1 MTRRF
6 TRLLKDTRGASIV
19 EFAIVVPILVSF
31 IYGTYVF
38 GQILEAGAG
47 VQHALGE
54 GARYATIYQNRPVV
68 VTEAEIDNAI
78 KAKINAKLFGAHG
91 GTFSEPTIDNS
102 NLANGYKTI
111 TVTYTFT
118 PNFLFFSLP
127 SQTMTRSKTVYIAQ

>member
-1 MTRRF
+1 MTRRIA
-6 TRLLKDTRGASIV
+6 RLLNDTGGASIV

-31 IYGTYVF
+31 IYGTYTF

-54 GARYATIYQNRPVV
+54 GARYATIWP
-68 VTEAEIDNAI
+68 TPDDAAI
-78 KAKINAKLFGAHG
+78 KARVNAKLFGTHG
-91 GTFSEPTIDNS
+91 GTFAEPAIDNS

-127 SQTMTRSKTVYIAQ
+127 SQTMTRSKTVYLAQ

>member
-6 TRLLKDTRGASIV
+6 ARLLNDTGGASIV

-31 IYGTYVF
+31 IYGTYTF

-54 GARYATIYQNRPVV
+54 GARYATIWP
-68 VTEAEIDNAI
+68 TPTDDAI
-78 KAKINAKLFGAHG
+78 KARVNAKLFGTHG
-91 GTFSEPTIDNS
+91 GTFSEPAIDNS

-127 SQTMTRSKTVYIAQ
+127 AQTMTRSKTVYLAQ

>member
-6 TRLLKDTRGASIV
+6 ARLLNDTGGASIV

-31 IYGTYVF
+31 IYGTYTF
-38 GQILEAGAG
+38 GQILQAGAG

-54 GARYATIYQNRPVV
+54 GARYATIYRDPA
-68 VTEAEIDNAI
+68 VTDDEI
-78 KAKINAKLFGAHG
+78 KAKINAKLFGTHG
-91 GTFSEPTIDNS
+91 GTFSEPVIDRS
-102 NLANGYKTI
+102 DIANGYITI

-127 SQTMTRSKTVYIAQ
+127 SQTMTRSKTVYLAQ